1 MSGVFPISAGFTTLE
16 FISNQN
22 TRITEAVSGKTQ
34 RMKVGGQYW
43 ILTLKSPLMTKS
55 DFMADYSFLLQQGGS
70 YDSFTIVPPGMGSS
84 EGTASG
90 TSTVTETYAAGVT
103 SVRANGASGTLKKG
117 DLIKFSNHNKVYMLT
132 ADVNMDASSED
143 TIAFYPPLTVAVNNT
158 TTIIYDNVPVTVFLD
173 SNQQKFT
180 TQADGYYRYEITL
193 REEI

>member
-1 MSGVFPISAGFTTLE
+1 MSGTFPTTYFTTLD
-16 FISNQN
+16 FKSNNN
-22 TRITEAVSGKTQ
+22 TRVTTSISGRTQ
-34 RMKVGGQYW
+34 RAAVAGQYFS
-43 ILTLKSPLMTKS
+43 LKLASTPLEQV
-55 DFMADYSFLLQQGGS
+55 DFKAIYAFIARQKGRLE
-70 YDSFTIVPPGMGSS
+70 SFTIVPPNISS
-84 EGTASG
+84 SSGTASG
-90 TSTVTETYAAGVT
+90 TSTVTQTYAAGVT